1 MAHKHGLGKGMFALV
16 DENVL
21 EEETQKGNI
30 QMIDVG
36 KILPNK
42 HQPRKFFG
50 ENELKE
56 LADSIREK
64 GVIQPI
70 LVTDLGNGR
79 YELVAG
85 ERRWRAAKMAGLL
98 EIPAIVKDFS
108 EEDKLEIA
116 LIENI
121 QREDLNPI
129 EEALAYK
136 EIMDKLQLSQDEL
149 AKKIGKNRSSIANT
163 LRLLKLPDSIQQ
175 KLIQRELT
183 EGHARAILMLS
194 DVDKMIQLAEYIV
207 KNGISVREAENM
219 ASILEKEEKSVPRE
233 TTSSKDSSLEY
244 LEEKFIQILG
254 LKVMIKGSRKKG
266 KIEIYY
272 FSEEELEYIY
282 HLFSQQKK

>member
-1 MAHKHGLGKGMFALV
+1 MATKHGLGKGMFALV
-16 DENVL
+16 DENIL
-21 EEETQKGNI
+21 EEEGKKNDI
-30 QMIDVG
+30 LMIDVA

-56 LADSIREK
+56 LADSIKEK
-64 GVIQPI
+64 GVIQPV

-98 EIPAIVKDFS
+98 EIPAIVRDFS

-136 EIMDKLQLSQDEL
+136 EIMEKLGLSQDEL
-149 AKKIGKNRSSIANT
+149 AQKIGKNRSSIANT
-163 LRLLKLPDSIQQ
+163 LRLLKLPEAVQQ
-175 KLIQRELT
+175 KIIHHELT

-194 DVDKMIQLAEYIV
+194 SVDKLIQFAEYILDH
-207 KNGISVREAENM
+207 GLSVREAEEM
-219 ASILEKEEKSVPRE
+219 AKTFEREEVPVSRE
-233 TTSSKDSSLEY
+233 TSSSLSPLHH
-244 LEEKFIQILG
+244 LEEKFIQLLG
-254 LKVMIKGSRKKG
+254 FKVSIKGSPKKG
-266 KIEIYY
+266 RIEIHY
-272 FSEEELEYIY
+272 FSEAELEEIY
-282 HLFSQQKK
+282 RLFSQKR

>member
-1 MAHKHGLGKGMFALV
+1 MAQKHGLGKGMLALV
-16 DENVL
+16 DENIL
-21 EEETQKGNI
+21 EEEAQKGNI

-56 LADSIREK
+56 LADSIKEK

-98 EIPAIVKDFS
+98 EIPAIVRDFS

-136 EIMDKLQLSQDEL
+136 EIMEKLHLSQDEL
-149 AKKIGKNRSSIANT
+149 AQRIGKNRSSVANT
-163 LRLLKLPDSIQQ
+163 LRLLKLPDSIQE
-175 KLIQRELT
+175 KLIRKELT

-194 DVDKMIQLAEYIV
+194 DVDKMIQFAEYIV
-207 KNGISVREAENM
+207 EKGLSVREAEDM
-219 ASILEKEEKSVPRE
+219 AKVFEREESVSRE
-233 TTSSKDSSLEY
+233 TTSSKSSTLEH
-244 LEEKFIQILG
+244 LEERFIQALG
-254 LKVMIKGSRKKG
+254 MKVTIKGSQKKG
-266 KIEIYY
+266 KIEIHY
-272 FSEEELEYIY
+272 FSEQELEYLCAI
-282 HLFSQQKK
+282 LSQRK

>member
-1 MAHKHGLGKGMFALV
+1 MAQKHGLGKGMLALV
-16 DENVL
+16 DEHILDQEV
-21 EEETQKGNI
+21 QKGNI

-50 ENELKE
+50 ENELRE

-129 EEALAYK
+129 EEALAYR
-136 EIMDKLQLSQDEL
+136 EIMEKLNLSQDEL
-149 AKKIGKNRSSIANT
+149 AQRIGKNRSSIANT
-163 LRLLKLPDSIQQ
+163 LRLLKLPESVQQ
-175 KLIQRELT
+175 KIIQKEIT

-194 DVDKMIQLAEYIV
+194 DIDKMIQFSDYIV
-207 KNGISVREAENM
+207 EKGLSVREAEDM
-219 ASILEKEEKSVPRE
+219 ARVFEKEEARVSRE
-233 TTSSKDSSLEY
+233 TPHSSPSSLEN
-244 LEEKFIQILG
+244 LEERFIQLLG
-254 LKVMIKGSRKKG
+254 LKVTIKGSKKKG
-266 KIEIYY
+266 KIEIHY
-272 FSEEELEYIY
+272 FSEAELEHIY
-282 HLFSQQKK
+282 TLFSQKK

>member
-1 MAHKHGLGKGMFALV
+1 MAMKHGLGKGMLALV
-16 DENVL
+16 DENIL
-21 EEETQKGNI
+21 QEEVKKGTV

-50 ENELKE
+50 EAELQE
-56 LADSIREK
+56 LAESIRQK
-64 GVIQPI
+64 GVIQPV

-85 ERRWRAAKMAGLL
+85 ERRWRAAKLAGLL
-98 EIPAIVKDFS
+98 EIPAIVRDFS

-136 EIMDKLQLSQDEL
+136 EVMEKLNLSQDEL
-149 AKKIGKNRSSIANT
+149 AQKIGKNRSSIANT
-163 LRLLKLPDSIQQ
+163 LRLLKLPDVIQQ
-175 KLIQRELT
+175 KLIHKQLT

-194 DVDKMIQLAEYIV
+194 DMDKMIQFADYIIE
-207 KNGISVREAENM
+207 KGLSVREAEDM
-219 ASILEKEEKSVPRE
+219 VKVFEKEERSVSRE
-233 TTSSKDSSLEY
+233 TSSSPMEGF
-244 LEEKFIQILG
+244 EERLIQALG
-254 LKVMIKGSRKKG
+254 CKVLVKGSRKKG

-272 FSEEELEYIY
+272 FSEQEFEEIY
-282 HLFSQQKK
+282 RFLSRER

>member
-1 MAHKHGLGKGMFALV
+1 MAQKHGLGKGMLALV
-16 DENVL
+16 DENIL
-21 EEETQKGNI
+21 EEEAQKGNI

-56 LADSIREK
+56 LADSIKEK

-98 EIPAIVKDFS
+98 EIPAIVRDFS

-136 EIMDKLQLSQDEL
+136 EIMEKLHLSQDEL
-149 AKKIGKNRSSIANT
+149 AQRIGKNRSSVANT
-163 LRLLKLPDSIQQ
+163 LRLLKLPDSIQE
-175 KLIQRELT
+175 KLIRKELT

-194 DVDKMIQLAEYIV
+194 DVDKMIQFAEYIV
-207 KNGISVREAENM
+207 EKGLSVREAEDM
-219 ASILEKEEKSVPRE
+219 AKVFEREESVSRE
-233 TTSSKDSSLEY
+233 TTSSRSSTLEH
-244 LEEKFIQILG
+244 LEERFIQALG
-254 LKVMIKGSRKKG
+254 MKVTIKGSQKKG
-266 KIEIYY
+266 KIEIHY
-272 FSEEELEYIY
+272 FSEQELEYLCAI
-282 HLFSQQKK
+282 LSQRK

>member
-1 MAHKHGLGKGMFALV
+1 MAQKHGLGKGMLALV
-16 DENVL
+16 DENIL
-21 EEETQKGNI
+21 EEEAHKGNI

-36 KILPNK
+36 KIIPNK
-42 HQPRKFFG
+42 YQPRKFFG

-56 LADSIREK
+56 LADSIKEK

-98 EIPAIVKDFS
+98 EIPAIIRDFS
-108 EEDKLEIA
+108 EEDKLEVA

-136 EIMDKLQLSQDEL
+136 EIMEKLGISQDEL
-149 AKKIGKNRSSIANT
+149 AQKIGKNRSSIANT
-163 LRLLKLPDSIQQ
+163 LRLLKLPEVIQK
-175 KLIQRELT
+175 KLIRKELT

-194 DVDKMIQLAEYIV
+194 QVDKMIQFSEYIIQ
-207 KNGISVREAENM
+207 KGLSVREAED
-219 ASILEKEEKSVPRE
+219 IVKVFEREGVSVSRE
-233 TTSSKDSSLEY
+233 TETPSALSH
-244 LEEKFIQILG
+244 LEEKFIRALG
-254 LKVMIKGSRKKG
+254 MKVIIKGSQKKG
-266 KIEIYY
+266 KIEIHY
-272 FSEEELEYIY
+272 FSEQELEYIY
-282 HLFSQQKK
+282 TILSQKK

>member
-1 MAHKHGLGKGMFALV
+1 MAQKHGLGKGMLALV
-16 DENVL
+16 DENIL
-21 EEETQKGNI
+21 EEEAQKGNI

-56 LADSIREK
+56 LADSIKEK

-98 EIPAIVKDFS
+98 EIPAIVRDFS

-136 EIMDKLQLSQDEL
+136 EIMEKLHLSQDEL
-149 AKKIGKNRSSIANT
+149 AQRIGKNRSSVANT
-163 LRLLKLPDSIQQ
+163 LRLLKLPESIQE
-175 KLIQRELT
+175 KLIRKELT

-194 DVDKMIQLAEYIV
+194 DVDKMIQFAEYIV
-207 KNGISVREAENM
+207 EKGLSVREAEDM
-219 ASILEKEEKSVPRE
+219 AKVFEREESVSRE
-233 TTSSKDSSLEY
+233 TTSSKSSTLEH
-244 LEEKFIQILG
+244 LEERFIQALG
-254 LKVMIKGSRKKG
+254 MKVTIKGSQKKG
-266 KIEIYY
+266 KIEIHY
-272 FSEEELEYIY
+272 FSEQELEYLCAI
-282 HLFSQQKK
+282 LSQRK

>member
-1 MAHKHGLGKGMFALV
+1 MKHGLGKGMLALV
-16 DENVL
+16 DENIL
-21 EEETQKGNI
+21 QEEVKKGTV

-50 ENELKE
+50 EAELQE
-56 LADSIREK
+56 LAESIRQK
-64 GVIQPI
+64 GVIQPV

-85 ERRWRAAKMAGLL
+85 ERRWRAAKLAGLL
-98 EIPAIVKDFS
+98 EIPAIVRDFS

-136 EIMDKLQLSQDEL
+136 EVMEKLNLSQDEL
-149 AKKIGKNRSSIANT
+149 AQKIGKNRSSIANT
-163 LRLLKLPDSIQQ
+163 LRLLKLPDVIQQ
-175 KLIQRELT
+175 KLIHKQLT

-194 DVDKMIQLAEYIV
+194 DMDKMIQFADYIIE
-207 KNGISVREAENM
+207 KGLSVREAEDM
-219 ASILEKEEKSVPRE
+219 VKVFEKEERSVSRE
-233 TTSSKDSSLEY
+233 TSSSPMEGF
-244 LEEKFIQILG
+244 EERLIQALG
-254 LKVMIKGSRKKG
+254 CKVLVKGSRKKG

-272 FSEEELEYIY
+272 FSEQEFEEIY
-282 HLFSQQKK
+282 RFLSRER

>member
-1 MAHKHGLGKGMFALV
+1 MAQKHGLGKGMLALV
-16 DENVL
+16 DENIL
-21 EEETQKGNI
+21 EEEAQKGNI

-56 LADSIREK
+56 LADSIKEK

-98 EIPAIVKDFS
+98 EIPAIVRDFS

-136 EIMDKLQLSQDEL
+136 EIMEKLHLSQDEL
-149 AKKIGKNRSSIANT
+149 AQRIGKNRSSVANT
-163 LRLLKLPDSIQQ
+163 LRLLKLPESIQE
-175 KLIQRELT
+175 KLIRKELT

-194 DVDKMIQLAEYIV
+194 DVDKMIQFAEYIV
-207 KNGISVREAENM
+207 EKGLSVREAEDM
-219 ASILEKEEKSVPRE
+219 AKVFEREESVSRE
-233 TTSSKDSSLEY
+233 TTSSKPSTLEH
-244 LEEKFIQILG
+244 LEERFIQALG
-254 LKVMIKGSRKKG
+254 MKVTIKGSQKKG

-272 FSEEELEYIY
+272 FSEQELEYLYAI
-282 HLFSQQKK
+282 LSQRK